1 MISWVFN
8 IFGMTVEAT
17 RQGMTYL
24 EKKAKPKL
32 IDVAEGTFLAEKARE
47 MHIAMRQLLQNHSV
61 ERQCSD
67 VKRRAREGVKG
78 NIINAHDRDDVV
90 DEITVRLTDA
100 AMADSF
106 YKKWFAH

>member
-61 ERQCSD
+61 ERQRSD
-67 VKRRAREGVKG
+67 VKRRGREGGKG
-78 NIINAHDRDDVV
+78 KNNKDHDRGEVLG
-90 DEITVRLTDA
+90 EKNILLP
-100 AMADSF
+100 
-106 YKKWFAH
+106 H

>member
-8 IFGMTVEAT
+8 IFGMTIEAT

-32 IDVAEGTFLAEKARE
+32 IDVAEKARE

-67 VKRRAREGVKG
+67 VKRRARKRVKE
-78 NIINAHDRDDVV
+78 NIIGAYDRDDVV